1 MSKHILK
8 ASECIIW
15 KWLTDIMSPAP
26 CLLFV
31 VVVAAMHLISRQGL
45 ILPKLASSSCPPD
58 WPLKCGVA
66 GVRPQPWPP
75 SSAYTWSTFNT
86 SAHGFSCFVLSSWAS
101 CFGLPSTEIS
111 ICTVLCLS
119 GLIVIAR
126 PFPVRWLESL
136 LFCYALDIFWA
147 FKSSY

>member
-8 ASECIIW
+8 ASECIVW
-15 KWLTDIMSPAP
+15 KWLVDIMSPAP

-31 VVVAAMHLISRQGL
+31 VVVAAMRLISRQGL
-45 ILPKLASSSCPPD
+45 ILRKLASSSCPPA

-66 GVRPQPWPP
+66 GVRPQPWPSP
-75 SSAYTWSTFNT
+75 SAYARSTSNT
-86 SAHGFSCFVLSSWAS
+86 SAHGFSYFVLSSWAS
-101 CFGLPSTEIS
+101 CFDLPSTEIS
-111 ICTVLCLS
+111 ICTVLY
-119 GLIVIAR
+119 LIVIAR

-147 FKSSY
+147 F